1 MEQNKHSQQ
10 LLQAGPLKSTL
21 TLKLHTSYA
30 IRLWEGRVVPNSQND
45 GDEKKRKWMIP
56 SLPMF
61 ISRAG
66 HITDDAKKGY
76 LYAEMWLYQL
86 EQALEQGTQ
95 TIQKL
100 LSEVEQQ
107 LVQLPAVAVI
117 SDISS
122 TSPVDLAIF
131 SKSPV
136 GYKCVWLLVGVD
148 QLALRVLQGEHYGFI
163 SRQQRDRV
171 LKLAGYQVRHVTGMA
186 VNYRKYEIS
195 RLNLDLNS
203 ETYQQASRYLGEI
216 DPDIISGKKRASFL
230 PVLKK

>member
-1 MEQNKHSQQ
+1 
-10 LLQAGPLKSTL
+10 
-21 TLKLHTSYA
+21 
-30 IRLWEGRVVPNSQND
+30 
-45 GDEKKRKWMIP
+45 
-56 SLPMF
+56 
-61 ISRAG
+61 
-66 HITDDAKKGY
+66 
-76 LYAEMWLYQL
+76 
-86 EQALEQGTQ
+86 LEQGTQ

-163 SRQQRDRV
+163 SRQQRDKV
-171 LKLAGYQVRHVTGMA
+171 LKLAG
-186 VNYRKYEIS
+186 
-195 RLNLDLNS
+195 
-203 ETYQQASRYLGEI
+203 
-216 DPDIISGKKRASFL
+216 
-230 PVLKK
+230 

>member
-1 MEQNKHSQQ
+1 
-10 LLQAGPLKSTL
+10 
-21 TLKLHTSYA
+21 
-30 IRLWEGRVVPNSQND
+30 
-45 GDEKKRKWMIP
+45 MIP

-86 EQALEQGTQ
+86 EQALEQGTR

-122 TSPVDLAIF
+122 TSPVDWRYSVNL
-131 SKSPV
+131 
-136 GYKCVWLLVGVD
+136 LLVINVSGYSSGLINLLCVYC
-148 QLALRVLQGEHYGFI
+148 RESIMVLFPV
-163 SRQQRDRV
+163 SN
-171 LKLAGYQVRHVTGMA
+171 VT
-186 VNYRKYEIS
+186 RS
-195 RLNLDLNS
+195 LN
-203 ETYQQASRYLGEI
+203 
-216 DPDIISGKKRASFL
+216 
-230 PVLKK
+230 

>member
-1 MEQNKHSQQ
+1 MDDPQSSDVYF
-10 LLQAGPLKSTL
+10 L
-21 TLKLHTSYA
+21 
-30 IRLWEGRVVPNSQND
+30 
-45 GDEKKRKWMIP
+45 
-56 SLPMF
+56 
-61 ISRAG
+61 AG

-86 EQALEQGTQ
+86 EQALEQGTR

-163 SRQQRDRV
+163 SRQQRDKV

-186 VNYRKYEIS
+186 VNYRKYELT
-195 RLNLDLNS
+195 RHNLDLNS

-216 DPDIISGKKRASFL
+216 DPDIISGRKRASFL
-230 PVLKK
+230 PSLKK